1 MDPRLATQ
9 APSLEGDHS
18 QFAIGFDPRD
28 RERVLEIWDSILQGR
43 QWTEG
48 EWVARFEEAWSG
60 WNGLPAV
67 ALGGW
72 AGGALA
78 ALEFAGLRGETV
90 LCPSNTFMATPLS
103 GLQAGGGGAVF
114 ACHPREPCLWLSGL
128 LRHGARHRPP
138 SPA

>member
-78 ALEFAGLRGETV
+78 ALEFSGGPGERGAGPANTLMAPP
-90 LCPSNTFMATPLS
+90 PSGA
-103 GLQAGGGGAVF
+103 QAGGGA
-114 ACHPREPCLWLSGL
+114 R
-128 LRHGARHRPP
+128 LRP
-138 SPA
+138 